1 MDMHAERALT
11 SEKKGCLA
19 AFFCFG
25 SLTCTESKFTI
36 FYKSYKRMQPQWG
49 MHCLVALMQF
59 LSVHILFSGVDC
71 PH

>member
-1 MDMHAERALT
+1 MHGHASRVSAKMG
-11 SEKKGCLA
+11 KKGCLV

-25 SLTCTESKFTI
+25 NLTCTERKCTI
-36 FYKSYKRMQPQWG
+36 FCERMQPQWG